1 MYKIINATGQVV
13 GKTEAPYYIKTAENG
28 SLAPCEER
36 EAQGLTHLGRTY
48 RLFGRVGL
56 PDDLELVVVA
66 ETDVGVEMS
75 AAETTASILFV
86 SMAEA
91 GQIDS
96 TTAGEHASNF
106 AEWAYPVSYKAG
118 AIRRY
123 KDRLY
128 RCVQAHTSQEDWTP
142 VETPSLWAEIADPSE
157 EWPQWAQPIG
167 AHDAYNA
174 GDKVSH
180 SGKKWVSEIDANVW
194 EPGVYGWTEQ
204 AEESNTDEGGGDS
217 GDTVEEWPEWVQ
229 PSGAHDAYN
238 AGDKVSHNGARWTS
252 DVSANVWEPGVYGW
266 TEAPAETTANAA
278 AYAAAPATDLDA
290 MTVAQLKAYAAEH
303 EIDLTG
309 KTLKADILA
318 AIKAAEEVRA

>member
-56 PDDLELVVVA
+56 PDELELVVVA

-174 GDKVSH
+174 GDKASH

-194 EPGVYGWTEQ
+194 EPGVYGWTE
-204 AEESNTDEGGGDS
+204 ATEE
-217 GDTVEEWPEWVQ
+217 TVE
-229 PSGAHDAYN
+229 GA
-238 AGDKVSHNGARWTS
+238 K
-252 DVSANVWEPGVYGW
+252 AN
-266 TEAPAETTANAA
+266 T
-278 AYAAAPATDLDA
+278 AAPAADLGA
-290 MTVAQLKAYAAEH
+290 MTVAQLKAYAAERG
-303 EIDLTG
+303 IDLAG

-318 AIKAAEEVRA
+318 AIQAAEGVPT